1 MTPLNFRFK
10 VAIFILAL
18 VSSLSVYS
26 QQLDTTFVGWNG
38 NDRIIFVDTGFG
50 GSQSKTWGIR
60 GFLRPDQSIA
70 QLVYHGE
77 SFGKGTDQIGTL
89 AATFSADGGGHNWP
103 FIGYYN
109 IRATDGALQPDGKT
123 VIIANQA
130 GNWLLG
136 RINVGG
142 SRDTGFGVNGFVNLG
157 FGAGNN
163 DEVRNV
169 AVRADGKILV
179 SGTSTDVNGTVLIV
193 ARFNTDGTLDSSFG
207 PNGNGIIYVFDNG
220 VLAEKLLICPDDKIL
235 TAGTYRQ
242 GEETVTLFFL
252 LNSNGTPA
260 TEFGEEGVAYSV
272 DYGNVALADM
282 KTQPNGKVITLAT
295 RSFTPPGTINV
306 DDQEAVLTRVNTDG
320 SIDTGFGE
328 NSRVIANTSPPTVTG
343 SSFEPSG
350 TETAR
355 SLLVE
360 NSGNIVMAESSAKVV
375 PTGSGSPWNRKNGVA
390 LLSRYSPA
398 GLLLDRNISRRS
410 LHGNI
415 FASFHPMQ
423 INNILEQPG
432 KGTLVFAT
440 MDPNNQSS
448 SYTPTWYTAAMAR
461 FTSIS
466 SKNNANNFFDFNYDG
481 RAEFASYRPASSGF
495 SQWILVRTGGYQP
508 VSYDFGLA
516 GDIPVPGDYDGDGI
530 QDLAVFRDNVGDW
543 FTRKIYLNNC
553 GPMNCT
559 DQVHFGLPG
568 DVPAPGDFDGD
579 GKTDRAVFRPSGG
592 NWYILFSS
600 GGWTGLHFGQPGDLP
615 VTGDYDDDG
624 KSDVAVV
631 RRENGLM
638 IWYILQSSNSQFVG
652 LQFGLAADRAVPA
665 DYNGDGKTDI
675 AVFRDGYWYFLTNY
689 TNFSYKVWGL
699 ANDIPEPADYDGNGR
714 DDVAVFRPS
723 LGEHYAST
731 ENGNLGYPS
740 GSAGDTPIPSA
751 YVR

>member
-1 MTPLNFRFK
+1 MSPFIFRFSI
-10 VAIFILAL
+10 AILILTM
-18 VSSLSVYS
+18 VPYLSVYS

-50 GSQSKTWGIR
+50 GFLSKTWGIK
-60 GFLRPDQSIA
+60 GFLRSDNSIV

-77 SFGKGTDQIGTL
+77 TFGKGTDPIGTMT
-89 AATFSADGGGHNWP
+89 ASFSPDGGGHNWP

-109 IRATDGALQPDGKT
+109 IHAIDGALQPDGKT
-123 VIIANQA
+123 VIITNQA
-130 GNWLLG
+130 GNWLIG
-136 RINVGG
+136 RTNAGG
-142 SRDTGFGVNGFVNLG
+142 SRDTGFGVNGFLNIG
-157 FGAGNN
+157 FGAGSH

-169 AVRADGKILV
+169 AVQADGRIVV
-179 SGTSTDVNGTVLIV
+179 SGTSTDANGTVLIV
-193 ARFNTDGTLDSSFG
+193 ARFNTDGTFDTSFG

-220 VLAEKLLICPDDKIL
+220 VLAGKLVIRPDGEIL
-235 TAGTYRQ
+235 TAGTYQQ
-242 GEETVTLFFL
+242 GQETVTMLFL
-252 LNSNGTPA
+252 LNSNGTPDA
-260 TEFGEEGVAYSV
+260 GFGEGGVAYSV
-272 DYGNVALADM
+272 DFGTVTLADM
-282 KTQPNGKVITLAT
+282 RVQPDGKVITLST
-295 RSFTPPGTINV
+295 RSFAPPGTANV
-306 DDQEAVLTRVNTDG
+306 DDQEAVLTRINTDG
-320 SIDTGFGE
+320 SIDAGFGE

-343 SSFEPSG
+343 STFEPSG

-355 SLLVE
+355 SLLIE
-360 NSGNIVMAESSAKVV
+360 NNGNIVMAESSAKVV
-375 PTGSGSPWNRKNGVA
+375 PTGSGSPWSRKNGAA

-398 GLLLDRNISRRS
+398 GVLLDRNISRRS
-410 LHGNI
+410 LQGNI
-415 FASFHPMQ
+415 FASFHPIQ

-440 MDPNNQSS
+440 MDPNNQYS
-448 SYTPTWYTAAMAR
+448 SYPPTWHTAAMAR

-466 SKNNANNFFDFNYDG
+466 SKNNANNFFDYSYDG
-481 RAEFASYRPASSGF
+481 KAEFATYRPASSGF
-495 SQWILVRTGGYQP
+495 SKWVMVRGGSQP

-530 QDLAVFRDNVGDW
+530 QDLAVFRNDTGDW

-553 GPMNCT
+553 GPMECT
-559 DQVHFGLPG
+559 EQIHFGLPG

-579 GKTDRAVFRPSGG
+579 GKTDRAVFRPSEG

-600 GGWTGLHFGQPGDLP
+600 GGWTGLHFGQNGDLP

-638 IWYILQSSNSQFVG
+638 IWYVLQSSNNQFVG
-652 LQFGLAADRAVPA
+652 LHFGLGTDRAVPA

-689 TNFSYKVWGL
+689 TNFSYKIWGL

-740 GSAGDTPIPSA
+740 GAAGDTPIPSA